1 LGNPNEYN
9 TNTRL
14 DWSAPQKSENKCE
27 ELEGRCRDLAN
38 LCRFAGVP
46 QVMIDN
52 PRLTKEDMAWAKKIL
67 ELEKKKD

>member
-1 LGNPNEYN
+1 MFIRVWPP
-9 TNTRL
+9 RL
-14 DWSAPQKSENKCE
+14 THGWAAFSET
-27 ELEGRCRDLAN
+27 
-38 LCRFAGVP
+38 GVP